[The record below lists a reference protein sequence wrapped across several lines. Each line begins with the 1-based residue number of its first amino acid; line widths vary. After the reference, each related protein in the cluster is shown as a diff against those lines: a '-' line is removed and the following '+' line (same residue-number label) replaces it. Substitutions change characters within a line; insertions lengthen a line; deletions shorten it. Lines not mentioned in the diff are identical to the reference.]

1 MRRFSAL
8 YFPDTL
14 PPPAAFPGPAALFA
28 PLDCYRCLPEEGPP
42 PSPWA
47 ELADAGLLQFHAP
60 LETGPDHGRLQAL
73 LREIEGQRGE
83 AALLF
88 VQNLIARSSAKQEE
102 TAPELVGPLLGL
114 KEDAAAARERESL
127 WQALLLLKLAE
138 TLERGEIELEAEL
151 AKIETGRATLL
162 RKLQGEKPEEED
174 AAPAAP
180 AKVGPNELP
189 VRPWRNSARL
199 LRAWSH
205 LFLRDRSG
213 ADLLLSADPEAWN
226 ILLERAA
233 ADNRPAVALAC
244 LKLPHPPTLPGGG
257 LGLASEQAGTPAVRL
272 PAPLA
277 APQQQLLQALEQAAR
292 TGATEPVAAAG
303 TAWNQA
309 VASQGAAAY
318 VLDIMLLPQTPLAE
332 LVARCCPQAAP
343 ATKTA
348 KGRGANPHGLIALY
362 RPC

>member
-1 MRRFSAL
+1 MRCFSAL

-14 PPPAAFPGPAALFA
+14 PPPAAFPGLTALFT
-28 PLDCYRCLPEEGPP
+28 PLGCYRCLPEEGPP

-47 ELADAGLLQFHAP
+47 ELADAGLLQFRTP
-60 LETGPDHGRLQAL
+60 LEAGPDHGRLQAL
-73 LREIEGQRGE
+73 LREIAGQKGE

-114 KEDAAAARERESL
+114 REDAAAARERESL

-151 AKIETGRATLL
+151 ARIETGRATLL
-162 RKLQGEKPEEED
+162 RKLQGENPEEED
-174 AAPAAP
+174 AAPAGL
-180 AKVGPNELP
+180 AKARPNELP

-205 LFLRDRSG
+205 LFLRDRTG
-213 ADLLLSADPEAWN
+213 VDILLSADPEALT
-226 ILLERAA
+226 ILQERTAA
-233 ADNRPAVALAC
+233 EGRPPVGLAC
-244 LKLPHPPTLPGGG
+244 LNLPRLKTLPGTGIGG
-257 LGLASEQAGTPAVRL
+257 SSDQAGTPAARL

-277 APQQQLLQALEQAAR
+277 ALQQQLLHGLEQVAR
-292 TGATEPVAAAG
+292 TGETGPIAAAG

-309 VASQGAAAY
+309 IAAHGATAY
-318 VLDIMLLPQTPLAE
+318 VLDLMLLPQTPLAE
-332 LVARCCPQAAP
+332 LVTRCFPQAAP

-348 KGRGANPHGLIALY
+348 KGLGANPHGLIALY
-362 RPC
+362 RPR